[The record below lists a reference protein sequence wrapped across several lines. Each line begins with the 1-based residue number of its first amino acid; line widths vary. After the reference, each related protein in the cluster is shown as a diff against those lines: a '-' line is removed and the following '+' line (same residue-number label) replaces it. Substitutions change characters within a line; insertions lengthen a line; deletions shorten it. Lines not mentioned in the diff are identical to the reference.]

1 MMRCLF
7 SRIPDRSTLRT
18 LVVLL
23 AGLTASEIARADW
36 PLYRGPAGNGVSTE
50 RIRTDW
56 DTTPPRLLWRK
67 PLTNGLSSVT
77 LSGGR
82 VFTQVKRG
90 STDYALALSATN
102 GTILWTAPVGTANYP
117 DGGVGSDDGPRS
129 TPVVRGD
136 RVFVLGSY
144 LNLHCLDAAGGQ
156 KVWSKDLRTEF
167 GGSVIPWQN
176 AASPLLEGEFLYLN
190 LNAGT
195 TRLAA
200 LRLTDGSVAW
210 RRHNEAMTHSTP
222 IATTIE
228 GVRQIIFL
236 TQSGLVAVN
245 PADGAQLWRHTPIPY
260 STSIAVTP
268 VVDSNRV
275 YYAGAYSMGSAAAR
289 IVRSGTTWSAQQL
302 VARRSSRMIHWS
314 TPVAVNGYIY
324 GLFGSASG
332 QLRCLDLQKNGDY
345 AWQDGPEFG
354 TGATIL
360 AAGKILVAAENGE
373 VVLVEP
379 DPTQYR
385 ELTRFQAVNGRIWNS
400 PAISDGV
407 LYVRGTSE
415 LAAYDLAAPPPP
427 PLHLSAEFDRAAGRL
442 RFTVA
447 NVDGTA
453 IDPGR
458 VDGIELR
465 ESLDPSRPRATW
477 SPAGV
482 TLSLGGSVLT
492 GDLPLTPGTAAQFFS
507 VNEGP

>member
-1 MMRCLF
+1 M
-7 SRIPDRSTLRT
+7 RT

-23 AGLTASEIARADW
+23 AGLAASGGARADW

-56 DTTPPRLLWRK
+56 DITPPRLLWRK

-102 GTILWTAPVGTANYP
+102 GTILWTASVGTASYP

-136 RVFVLGSY
+136 QVFVLGSN
-144 LNLHCLDAAGGQ
+144 LDLHCLETATGR
-156 KVWSKDLRTEF
+156 KVWSKDLRAEF
-167 GGSVIPWQN
+167 GGSVIAWQN
-176 AASPLLEGEFLYLN
+176 AASPLLEGDLLYLN

-228 GVRQIIFL
+228 GVRQVIFL

-245 PADGAQLWRHTPIPY
+245 PADGTQLWRHTPIPY
-260 STSIAVTP
+260 NTSIAITP
-268 VVDSNRV
+268 VVESNRV

-289 IVRSGTTWSAQQL
+289 IVKTGTSFSAQQL

-324 GLFGSASG
+324 GLFGSESG

-360 AAGKILVAAENGE
+360 AGGKVLVAAENGE

-385 ELTRFQAVNGRIWNS
+385 ELARFQAVNGRIWNS

-415 LAAYDLAAPPPP
+415 LAAYDVAAPPPP
-427 PLHLSAEFDRAAGRL
+427 PLRLAAEYDRPAGRL

-447 NVDGTA
+447 SVSGTA

-458 VDGIELR
+458 VAGIELR
-465 ESLDPSRPRATW
+465 QSPDASRPRATW
-477 SPAGV
+477 SPAGI
-482 TLSLGGSVLT
+482 
-492 GDLPLTPGTAAQFFS
+492 PLTLEGNVLKGDIALTAGTAVQFFS